1 MSSRNSSSG
10 SGTGAMNA
18 HLNDVFLREWQ
29 RGNEHLGVVG
39 SDSLLAIAYT
49 LTQAED
55 PRLLEMPRL
64 IITASDDDA
73 RRMCQAIHFFNP
85 SIACFTL
92 GGPEVTPY
100 LGLDPSPKSLVE
112 RLQFLWKAQNPGKTD
127 IFVASLPQLA
137 IRAIPYS
144 TLRKKTLRL
153 RAGDTLP
160 VGFLELLQD
169 WGYQR
174 EPLVEDVGQFSAR
187 GGIID
192 VFTPAMPHPIRIE
205 LFDDQIDSLRSFAPE
220 NQRSIDAVSELALI
234 PAREVFFSDIDTD
247 AVMTALAKDGVL
259 PPAESSERETL
270 VRALNSKNRFSG
282 MDFLAKYFFGKTEPV
297 HEHFSGPLQVW
308 MVNPDEC
315 VKALDIFQQEVQESY
330 RAANDLVLKVP
341 PSALYLT
348 WDDFHWP
355 EGSRVVDFSNLIETL
370 PDEEKIP
377 TIEYRSQGLKD
388 LRQALSVQPPW
399 SHAWTRGLVEKINLW
414 KSQNLAIFIS
424 IENQSVSKK
433 MQTALDQEGLLTQTI
448 EDNSWDWSL
457 WREDQ
462 RRTTKLVHLLP
473 RSAPESVR
481 LPTDELIIIQ
491 DDLLIGRRARKKT
504 KTAAEEFQSSA
515 RTLSFGDLQIGDCI
529 VHTLHGVGVY
539 EGLKR
544 LSIDGIENEFLQLS
558 YKDKDRLYL
567 PVYRFNQIQK
577 YAGRSATTVLD
588 KLGGPGWEKTK
599 AKARTGARDLA
610 LELLSLYAKR
620 AESHRPPLQ
629 IDDAK
634 VATFESHFPYDETD
648 DQLRAISDIEKD
660 LIGNKPMDRLICG
673 DVGFGKTEVAMRA
686 AFMVA
691 STGKQ
696 VVVLAPTTVL
706 VFQHLE
712 TFKKRFQGTG
722 FEIRALNRFISPA
735 DTKETTKL
743 FKEGKVQI
751 LIGTHRLLSR
761 DVEVADLGLLIIDE
775 EQRFGVAHKEKI
787 RKLKASVDTLAMS
800 ATPIPRSLN
809 MSLVGIRDL
818 SLINTA
824 PVDRLPT
831 RTFIVKWNETT
842 IRNAILTEIK
852 RGGQVYFV
860 HNRVQSIYSLA
871 DEIRNAVPEARIK
884 IGHGQM
890 QDEEL
895 EKTMVSFFQKE
906 IDVLICT
913 TIVESGMDVPAA
925 NTIFIDQAH
934 ALGLS
939 QLYQLRGRVGRSKQ
953 RAFCYLLTPKGQ
965 TLDKTAQERLKVIH
979 DNTALGSGIRIAQYD
994 LELRGAGEILGDQQS
1009 GHLNAVG
1016 YEMYMD
1022 LLAEEIDKLRGN
1034 KSAITDVEPE
1044 INLRMQALI
1053 PEGYIPD
1060 IRVRLSYYKALS
1072 EIKSEAELEQIESDL
1087 KDQFGPLPDAT
1098 LNLFG
1103 VMLIRQKCKI
1113 LGIKDVSTGM
1123 KNVSLVFTPH
1133 SPMKTE
1139 EIVRLATKENKK
1151 YSITPDSRLN
1161 IRLQNLTW
1169 TNVLQELTLL
1179 EKRV

>member
-1 MSSRNSSSG
+1 MS
-10 SGTGAMNA
+10 A
-18 HLNDVFLREWQ
+18 HLNEVFLREWR

-39 SDSLLAIAYT
+39 SDSLLAIAFT
-49 LTQAED
+49 LSQAEA
-55 PRLLEMPRL
+55 PELLEMPRL
-64 IITASDDDA
+64 IITATDDDA

-85 SIACFTL
+85 TISCFSL
-92 GGPEVTPY
+92 GGHEVTPY

-127 IFVASLPQLA
+127 IFVASLPQLS

-144 TLRKKTLRL
+144 TLRKKTIRL
-153 RAGDTLP
+153 RAGGTIPD
-160 VGFLELLQD
+160 GFLEMLQD

-192 VFTPAMPHPIRIE
+192 VFAPSMAAPVRIE

-220 NQRSIDAVSELALI
+220 NQRSIDPLTEIALI
-234 PAREVFFSDIDTD
+234 PAREVFFADIDTD
-247 AVMTALAKDGVL
+247 AVMSTLTKDGVL
-259 PPAESSERETL
+259 PPAGSAERETL
-270 VRALNSKNRFSG
+270 VRALNSKNRFAG

-308 MVNPDEC
+308 LVNPDEC
-315 VKALDIFQQEVQESY
+315 IKALDIFQQEIQEGH
-330 RAANDLVLKVP
+330 RAANELVLKVP
-341 PSALYLT
+341 PAALYLT
-348 WDDFHWP
+348 WDDFKWP
-355 EGSRVVDFSNLIETL
+355 EGSRLIEFSNLVETL

-377 TIEYRSQGLKD
+377 TIDYRSQGLKE
-388 LRQALSVQPPW
+388 LRQSLSAHPPW
-399 SHAWTRGLVEKINLW
+399 SNAWTRGLVDKIKLW
-414 KSQNLAIFIS
+414 KSQRLAVFLS
-424 IENQSVSKK
+424 IENQSVAKK
-433 MQTALDQEGLLTQTI
+433 MQTALEQEGLLARGT
-448 EDNSWDWSL
+448 EENAWDWPL
-457 WREDQ
+457 WRDDQ
-462 RRTTKLVHLLP
+462 RGTAELLHILP
-473 RSAPESVR
+473 RSSPESVR
-481 LPTDELIIIQ
+481 LPTDELIVIQ

-529 VHTLHGVGVY
+529 VHNLHGVGVY

-620 AESHRPPLQ
+620 AESRRPPLP

-634 VATFESHFPYDETD
+634 VAAFESHFPYDETD
-648 DQLRAISDIEKD
+648 DQLRAIADIEKD
-660 LIGNKPMDRLICG
+660 LTGDRPMDRLICG

-696 VVVLAPTTVL
+696 VLVLAPTTVL

-712 TFKKRFQGTG
+712 TFRKRFQGTDL
-722 FEIRALNRFISPA
+722 EIRALNRFVSPA
-735 DTKETTKL
+735 ETKETTKL
-743 FKEGKVQI
+743 FKEGKVNI

-775 EQRFGVAHKEKI
+775 EQRFGVAHKERI
-787 RKLKASVDTLAMS
+787 RKLKAAVDTLAMS

-809 MSLVGIRDL
+809 MSLVSIRDL

-831 RTFIVKWNETT
+831 RTFIIKWNETT

-871 DEIRNAVPEARIK
+871 DEIRAAVPEARIK

-895 EKTMVSFFQKE
+895 EKTMVSFFHKE
-906 IDVLICT
+906 IDVLIST

-934 ALGLS
+934 SLGLS

-965 TLDKTAQERLKVIH
+965 NIDKTAQERLKVIH

-1034 KSAITDVEPE
+1034 KTTAAEVEPE

-1103 VMLIRQKCKI
+1103 VMLIRQKCKL

-1133 SPMKTE
+1133 SPLKTE